1 MNDLPLPLPDWR
13 TTNNKNKNSANNLN
27 IENQNQNN
35 QLLIKNISNY
45 NSIKYNSINSSEIN
59 SSRNED
65 LRESTIS
72 SLKATSLIKLKQVE
86 DMRQKI
92 LSYKLLTEKAIFLN
106 NNNNNNISNSN
117 QENYVEKCNIILFG
131 PSGSGKSSFIKSLY
145 RSLYNSAIMPPEVM
159 NKLIIKGKYY
169 NEGTINF
176 TKLFLVPSNK
186 TNKTSGITLYDTRG
200 HKRMD
205 DLEWEQFKVL
215 LEGNIKDGVDIT
227 QRKKR
232 TPELLWEFWKKD
244 SELFPKEI
252 FDSKEIGI
260 NSVPHAVV
268 FIFDGSSDEIIQ
280 SEDAKFYKE
289 LVDFSKNKGYKEI
302 HVIMTRIDIFE
313 KNMNQR
319 FKNMNKIERISK
331 INLMKDEK
339 IEKVIDILGVNRAN
353 IHFIENYHD
362 DDQNENEEDI
372 NKNNKNNLEID
383 YHILKTLS
391 DIINSS
397 ELFISYY
404 MSQKLTCLAGC
415 FFNLN

>member
-1 MNDLPLPLPDWR
+1 MNELPLPLPDWR
-13 TTNNKNKNSANNLN
+13 TTNNKNKNSANNN
-27 IENQNQNN
+27 INNIQNQNQM
-35 QLLIKNISNY
+35 LFKNISNY
-45 NSIKYNSINSSEIN
+45 NSIKYNSITSDVNSSK
-59 SSRNED
+59 NED
-65 LRESTIS
+65 LRESTTS
-72 SLKATSLIKLKQVE
+72 SIKATSLIKLKQVE
-86 DMRQKI
+86 DMRQKL

-106 NNNNNNISNSN
+106 TNNNNNLNNSN
-117 QENYVEKCNIILFG
+117 NENYVEKCNIILFG

-176 TKLFLVPSNK
+176 TKLYLVPSNI
-186 TNKTSGITLYDTRG
+186 TNKTSGITLCDTRG
-200 HKRMD
+200 HTRMD
-205 DLEWEQFKVL
+205 DSEWEQFKVL
-215 LEGNIKDGVDIT
+215 LEGNVKDGVNIT

-268 FIFDGSSDEIIQ
+268 FIFDGSSDEVIQ
-280 SEDAKFYKE
+280 SEDAKFYKD

-319 FKNMNKIERISK
+319 FKNMNKIERMSK

-362 DDQNENEEDI
+362 DENENENEEDI

-391 DIINSS
+391 DIITSS

-415 FFNLN
+415 FL

>member
-1 MNDLPLPLPDWR
+1 MNELPLPLPDWR
-13 TTNNKNKNSANNLN
+13 TTNNKNKNSANNN
-27 IENQNQNN
+27 INNIQNQNQMLYENINN
-35 QLLIKNISNY
+35 NDSLKNSTI
-45 NSIKYNSINSSEIN
+45 ISEIN
-59 SSRNED
+59 NSKNDD
-65 LRESTIS
+65 LKESTIS
-72 SLKATSLIKLKQVE
+72 SLNATSLIKLKQVE

-106 NNNNNNISNSN
+106 TNNNNNLNNSN
-117 QENYVEKCNIILFG
+117 NENYVEKCNIILFG

-176 TKLFLVPSNK
+176 TKLYLVPSNI
-186 TNKTSGITLYDTRG
+186 TNKTSGITLCDTRG
-200 HKRMD
+200 HTRMD
-205 DLEWEQFKVL
+205 DSEWEQFKVL
-215 LEGNIKDGVDIT
+215 LEGNVKDGVNIT

-268 FIFDGSSDEIIQ
+268 FIFDGSSDEVIQ
-280 SEDAKFYKE
+280 SEDAKFYKD

-319 FKNMNKIERISK
+319 FKNMNKIERMSK

-362 DDQNENEEDI
+362 EENENENEDDI

-391 DIINSS
+391 DIITSS

-415 FFNLN
+415 FL

>member
-1 MNDLPLPLPDWR
+1 MNELPLPLPDWR
-13 TTNNKNKNSANNLN
+13 TTNNKNKNSANNN
-27 IENQNQNN
+27 INNLQNQNQM
-35 QLLIKNISNY
+35 LFKNISNY
-45 NSIKYNSINSSEIN
+45 NSIKYNSITSDVNSSK
-59 SSRNED
+59 NED
-65 LRESTIS
+65 LRESTTS
-72 SLKATSLIKLKQVE
+72 SIKATSLIKLKQVE

-106 NNNNNNISNSN
+106 TNNNNNINNSN
-117 QENYVEKCNIILFG
+117 NENYVEKCNIILFG

-176 TKLFLVPSNK
+176 TKLYLVPSNI
-186 TNKTSGITLYDTRG
+186 TNKTSGITLCDTRG
-200 HKRMD
+200 HTRMD
-205 DLEWEQFKVL
+205 DSEWEQFKVL
-215 LEGNIKDGVDIT
+215 LEGNVKDGVNIT

-268 FIFDGSSDEIIQ
+268 FIFDGSSDEVIQ
-280 SEDAKFYKE
+280 SEDAKFYKD

-319 FKNMNKIERISK
+319 FKNMNKIERMSK

-362 DDQNENEEDI
+362 DENDNENEEDI

-391 DIINSS
+391 DIITSS

-415 FFNLN
+415 FL

>member
-1 MNDLPLPLPDWR
+1 MTDLPLPLPDWR
-13 TTNNKNKNSANNLN
+13 TNNTKNNNSANN
-27 IENQNQNN
+27 NQNKK
-35 QLLIKNISNY
+35 IFKNISNY
-45 NSIKYNSINSSEIN
+45 NSIKFNSINSNNSDVN
-59 SSRNED
+59 SSKNED
-65 LRESTIS
+65 LRDSTTS
-72 SLKATSLIKLKQVE
+72 SIKATSLIKLKQVE

-106 NNNNNNISNSN
+106 NNTITNTNS
-117 QENYVEKCNIILFG
+117 ENYVEKCNIILFG

-145 RSLYNSAIMPPEVM
+145 RSLYNSAIMPPDVL

-176 TKLFLVPSNK
+176 TKLFLVPTNK
-186 TNKTSGITLYDTRG
+186 NNKTSGITLCDTRG
-200 HKRMD
+200 HTRMD
-205 DLEWEQFKVL
+205 DLEWEQFKIL
-215 LEGNIKDGVDIT
+215 LEGNIKDGVNIT

-260 NSVPHAVV
+260 NSIPHAVV

-280 SEDAKFYKE
+280 SEDSKFYKD
-289 LVDFSKNKGYKEI
+289 LVNFSKNKGYQEI

-313 KNMNQR
+313 KNMNKR
-319 FKNMNKIERISK
+319 FKNIPKSERIAK
-331 INLMKDEK
+331 LNLMKDEK

-362 DDQNENEEDI
+362 DEDEDNI
-372 NKNNKNNLEID
+372 NNKDNKNNLEID
-383 YHILKTLS
+383 YHILKTLF

-404 MSQKLTCLAGC
+404 MNQKQTCLAGC
-415 FFNLN
+415 FF

>member
-1 MNDLPLPLPDWR
+1 MLF
-13 TTNNKNKNSANNLN
+13 
-27 IENQNQNN
+27 
-35 QLLIKNISNY
+35 KNISNY
-45 NSIKYNSINSSEIN
+45 NSIKYNSITSDVNSSK
-59 SSRNED
+59 NED
-65 LRESTIS
+65 LRESTTS
-72 SLKATSLIKLKQVE
+72 SIKATSLIKLKQVE

-106 NNNNNNISNSN
+106 TNNNNNLNNSN
-117 QENYVEKCNIILFG
+117 NENYVEKCNIILFG

-176 TKLFLVPSNK
+176 TKLYLVPSNI
-186 TNKTSGITLYDTRG
+186 TNKTSGITLCDTRG
-200 HKRMD
+200 HTRMD
-205 DLEWEQFKVL
+205 DSEWEQFKVL
-215 LEGNIKDGVDIT
+215 LEGNVKDGVNIT

-268 FIFDGSSDEIIQ
+268 FIFDGSSDEVIQ
-280 SEDAKFYKE
+280 SEDAKFYKD

-319 FKNMNKIERISK
+319 FKNMNKIERMSK

-362 DDQNENEEDI
+362 EENENENEDDI

-391 DIINSS
+391 DIITSS

-415 FFNLN
+415 FL

>member
-1 MNDLPLPLPDWR
+1 MNELPLPLPDWR
-13 TTNNKNKNSANNLN
+13 TTNNKNKNSANNN
-27 IENQNQNN
+27 INNIQNQNQM
-35 QLLIKNISNY
+35 LFKNISNY
-45 NSIKYNSINSSEIN
+45 NSIKYNSITSDVNSSKN
-59 SSRNED
+59 DD
-65 LRESTIS
+65 LRESTTS
-72 SLKATSLIKLKQVE
+72 SIKATSLIKLKQVE
-86 DMRQKI
+86 DMRQKL

-106 NNNNNNISNSN
+106 TNNNNNLNNSN
-117 QENYVEKCNIILFG
+117 NENYVEKCNIILFG

-176 TKLFLVPSNK
+176 TKLYLVPSNI
-186 TNKTSGITLYDTRG
+186 TNKTSGITLCDTRG
-200 HKRMD
+200 HTRMD
-205 DLEWEQFKVL
+205 DSEWEQFKVL
-215 LEGNIKDGVDIT
+215 LEGNIKDGVNIT

-268 FIFDGSSDEIIQ
+268 FIFDGSSDEVIQ
-280 SEDAKFYKE
+280 SEDAKFYKD

-319 FKNMNKIERISK
+319 FKNMNKIERMSK

-362 DDQNENEEDI
+362 EENENENEDDI

-391 DIINSS
+391 DIITSS

-415 FFNLN
+415 FL

>member
-1 MNDLPLPLPDWR
+1 MTDLPLPLPDWR
-13 TTNNKNKNSANNLN
+13 TNSTKNKNSANN
-27 IENQNQNN
+27 NQNKK
-35 QLLIKNISNY
+35 IFKNISNY
-45 NSIKYNSINSSEIN
+45 NSIKFNSINSNNSDVN
-59 SSRNED
+59 SSKNED
-65 LRESTIS
+65 LRDSTTS
-72 SLKATSLIKLKQVE
+72 SIKATSLIKLKQVE

-106 NNNNNNISNSN
+106 NNTITNTNS
-117 QENYVEKCNIILFG
+117 ENYVEKCNIILFG

-145 RSLYNSAIMPPEVM
+145 RSLYNSAIMPPDVL

-176 TKLFLVPSNK
+176 TKLFLVPTNK
-186 TNKTSGITLYDTRG
+186 NNKTSGITLCDTRG
-200 HKRMD
+200 HTRMD
-205 DLEWEQFKVL
+205 DLEWEQFKIL
-215 LEGNIKDGVDIT
+215 LEGNIKDGVNIT

-260 NSVPHAVV
+260 NSIPHAVV

-280 SEDAKFYKE
+280 SEDSKFYKD
-289 LVDFSKNKGYKEI
+289 LVNFSKNKGYQEI

-313 KNMNQR
+313 KNMNKR
-319 FKNMNKIERISK
+319 FKNIPKSERIAK
-331 INLMKDEK
+331 LNLMKDEK

-362 DDQNENEEDI
+362 DEDEDNI
-372 NKNNKNNLEID
+372 NNKDNKNNLEID
-383 YHILKTLS
+383 YHILKTLF

-404 MSQKLTCLAGC
+404 MNQKQTCLAGC
-415 FFNLN
+415 FF

>member
-1 MNDLPLPLPDWR
+1 MTDLPLPLPDWR
-13 TTNNKNKNSANNLN
+13 TNNTKNKNSANN
-27 IENQNQNN
+27 NQNKK
-35 QLLIKNISNY
+35 IFKNISNY
-45 NSIKYNSINSSEIN
+45 NSIKFNSINSNNSDVN
-59 SSRNED
+59 SSKNED
-65 LRESTIS
+65 LRDSTTS
-72 SLKATSLIKLKQVE
+72 SIKATSLIKLKQVE

-106 NNNNNNISNSN
+106 NNTITNTNS
-117 QENYVEKCNIILFG
+117 ENYVEKCNIILFG
-131 PSGSGKSSFIKSLY
+131 PSGSGKSSFIESLY
-145 RSLYNSAIMPPEVM
+145 RSLYNSAIMPPDVL

-176 TKLFLVPSNK
+176 TKLFLVPTNK
-186 TNKTSGITLYDTRG
+186 NNKTSGITLCDTRG
-200 HKRMD
+200 HTRMD
-205 DLEWEQFKVL
+205 DLEWEQFKIL
-215 LEGNIKDGVDIT
+215 LEGNIKDGVNIT

-260 NSVPHAVV
+260 NSIPHAVV

-280 SEDAKFYKE
+280 SEDSKFYKD
-289 LVDFSKNKGYKEI
+289 LVNFSKNKGYQEI

-313 KNMNQR
+313 KNMNKR
-319 FKNMNKIERISK
+319 FKNIPKSERIAK
-331 INLMKDEK
+331 LNLMKDEK

-362 DDQNENEEDI
+362 DEDEDNI
-372 NKNNKNNLEID
+372 NNKDNKNNLEID
-383 YHILKTLS
+383 YHILKTLF

-404 MSQKLTCLAGC
+404 MNQKQTC
-415 FFNLN
+415 

>member
-1 MNDLPLPLPDWR
+1 MNELPLPLPDWR
-13 TTNNKNKNSANNLN
+13 TTNNKNKNSANNN
-27 IENQNQNN
+27 INNIQNQNQM
-35 QLLIKNISNY
+35 LFKNISNY
-45 NSIKYNSINSSEIN
+45 NSIKYNSITSDVNSSK
-59 SSRNED
+59 NED
-65 LRESTIS
+65 LRESTTS
-72 SLKATSLIKLKQVE
+72 SIKATSLIKLKQVE
-86 DMRQKI
+86 DMRQKL

-106 NNNNNNISNSN
+106 TNNNNNLNNSN
-117 QENYVEKCNIILFG
+117 NENYVEKCNIILFG

-176 TKLFLVPSNK
+176 TKLYLVPSNI
-186 TNKTSGITLYDTRG
+186 TNKTSGITLCDTRG
-200 HKRMD
+200 HTRMD
-205 DLEWEQFKVL
+205 DSEWEQFKVL
-215 LEGNIKDGVDIT
+215 LEGNIKDGVNIT

-268 FIFDGSSDEIIQ
+268 FIFDGSSDEVIQ
-280 SEDAKFYKE
+280 SEDAKFYKD

-319 FKNMNKIERISK
+319 FKNMNKIERMSK
-331 INLMKDEK
+331 INLMKDDK

-362 DDQNENEEDI
+362 EENENENEDDI

-391 DIINSS
+391 DIITSS

-415 FFNLN
+415 FL

>member
-1 MNDLPLPLPDWR
+1 MNELPLPLPDWR
-13 TTNNKNKNSANNLN
+13 TINNKNKNSANNN
-27 IENQNQNN
+27 INNIQNQNQM
-35 QLLIKNISNY
+35 LFKNISNY
-45 NSIKYNSINSSEIN
+45 NSIKYNSITSDVNSSK
-59 SSRNED
+59 NED
-65 LRESTIS
+65 LRESTTS
-72 SLKATSLIKLKQVE
+72 SIKATSLIKLKQVE

-106 NNNNNNISNSN
+106 TNNNNNLNNSN
-117 QENYVEKCNIILFG
+117 NENYVEKCNIILFG

-176 TKLFLVPSNK
+176 TKLYLVPSNI
-186 TNKTSGITLYDTRG
+186 TNKTSGITLCDTRG
-200 HKRMD
+200 HTRMD
-205 DLEWEQFKVL
+205 DSEWEQFKVL
-215 LEGNIKDGVDIT
+215 LEGNVKDGVNIT

-268 FIFDGSSDEIIQ
+268 FIFDGSSDEVIQ
-280 SEDAKFYKE
+280 SEDAKFYKD

-319 FKNMNKIERISK
+319 FKNMNKIERMSK

-362 DDQNENEEDI
+362 EENENENEEDI

-391 DIINSS
+391 DIITSS

-415 FFNLN
+415 FL

>member
-1 MNDLPLPLPDWR
+1 MTDLPLPLPDWR
-13 TTNNKNKNSANNLN
+13 TNNTKNKNSANN
-27 IENQNQNN
+27 NQNKK
-35 QLLIKNISNY
+35 IFKNISNY
-45 NSIKYNSINSSEIN
+45 NSIKFNSINSNNSDVN
-59 SSRNED
+59 SSKNED
-65 LRESTIS
+65 LRDSTTS
-72 SLKATSLIKLKQVE
+72 SIKATSLIKLKQVE

-106 NNNNNNISNSN
+106 NNTITNTNS
-117 QENYVEKCNIILFG
+117 ENYVEKCNIILFG

-145 RSLYNSAIMPPEVM
+145 RSLYNSAIMPPDVL

-176 TKLFLVPSNK
+176 TKLFLVPTNK
-186 TNKTSGITLYDTRG
+186 NNKTSGITLCDTRG
-200 HKRMD
+200 HTRMD
-205 DLEWEQFKVL
+205 DLEWEQFKIL
-215 LEGNIKDGVDIT
+215 LEGNIKDGVNIT

-260 NSVPHAVV
+260 NSIPHAVV

-280 SEDAKFYKE
+280 SEDSKFYKD
-289 LVDFSKNKGYKEI
+289 LVNFSKNKGYQEI

-313 KNMNQR
+313 KNMNKR
-319 FKNMNKIERISK
+319 FKNIPKSERIAK
-331 INLMKDEK
+331 LNLMKDEK

-362 DDQNENEEDI
+362 DEDEDNI
-372 NKNNKNNLEID
+372 NNKDNKNNLEID
-383 YHILKTLS
+383 YHILKTLF

-404 MSQKLTCLAGC
+404 MNQKQTCLAGC
-415 FFNLN
+415 FF

>member
-1 MNDLPLPLPDWR
+1 MTDLPLPLPDWR
-13 TTNNKNKNSANNLN
+13 TNNTKNKNSTNN
-27 IENQNQNN
+27 NQNKK
-35 QLLIKNISNY
+35 IFKNISNY
-45 NSIKYNSINSSEIN
+45 NSIKFNSINSNNSDVN
-59 SSRNED
+59 SSKNED
-65 LRESTIS
+65 LRDSTTS
-72 SLKATSLIKLKQVE
+72 SIKATSLIKLKQVE

-106 NNNNNNISNSN
+106 NNTITNTNS
-117 QENYVEKCNIILFG
+117 ENYVEKCNIILFG

-145 RSLYNSAIMPPEVM
+145 RSLYNSAIMPPDVL

-176 TKLFLVPSNK
+176 TKLFLVPTNK
-186 TNKTSGITLYDTRG
+186 NNKTSGITLCDTRG
-200 HKRMD
+200 HTRMD
-205 DLEWEQFKVL
+205 DLEWEQFKIL
-215 LEGNIKDGVDIT
+215 LEGNIKDGVNIT

-260 NSVPHAVV
+260 NSIPHAVV

-280 SEDAKFYKE
+280 SEDSKFYKD
-289 LVDFSKNKGYKEI
+289 LVNFSKNKGYQEI

-313 KNMNQR
+313 KNMNKR
-319 FKNMNKIERISK
+319 FKNIPKSERIAK
-331 INLMKDEK
+331 LNLMKDEK

-362 DDQNENEEDI
+362 DEDEDNI
-372 NKNNKNNLEID
+372 NNKDNKNNLEID
-383 YHILKTLS
+383 YHILKTLF

-404 MSQKLTCLAGC
+404 MNQKQTCLAGC
-415 FFNLN
+415 FF

>member
-1 MNDLPLPLPDWR
+1 MIDLPMPLPDRR
-13 TTNNKNKNSANNLN
+13 TLGNKNKNLGNNVIN
-27 IENQNQNN
+27 KEINNQNKNFYENINN
-35 QLLIKNISNY
+35 NDSLKNSTI
-45 NSIKYNSINSSEIN
+45 ISEIN
-59 SSRNED
+59 NSKNDD
-65 LRESTIS
+65 LKESTIS
-72 SLKATSLIKLKQVE
+72 SLIATSLIKLKQVE

-106 NNNNNNISNSN
+106 NNSSTPTP
-117 QENYVEKCNIILFG
+117 EKFVEKCNIILFG

-176 TKLFLVPSNK
+176 TKLYLVPTNK
-186 TNKTSGITLYDTRG
+186 STKTSGITLCDTRG

-205 DLEWEQFKVL
+205 DEEWEQFKVL
-215 LEGNIKDGVDIT
+215 LEGNIKDGVNIT
-227 QRKKR
+227 QRKNR
-232 TPELLWEFWKKD
+232 TPGLLWEFWKKD

-268 FIFDGSSDEIIQ
+268 FIFDGSSDEPIQ
-280 SEDAKFYKE
+280 SEDAKFYRD
-289 LVDFSKNKGYKEI
+289 LVNFSKNKGYTDI
-302 HVIMTRIDIFE
+302 HIILTRIDIFE
-313 KNMNQR
+313 KIVHKR
-319 FKNMNKIERISK
+319 FKNLPKSELITK
-331 INLMKDEK
+331 LNLLKDEK

-362 DDQNENEEDI
+362 DENEDEDEI
-372 NKNNKNNLEID
+372 NYKDNKNNLEID

-404 MSQKLTCLAGC
+404 INLRQTCLAGC
-415 FFNLN
+415 FF